1 MSLRDYR
8 PDEGADLAR
17 LGLTD
22 SIQVV
27 FNLFEQR
34 PADRL
39 FPAGLATDTAYIAR
53 VPFDSGS
60 LIGHWTPQTY
70 DRWEQGSVPHTLFRG
85 DRFAQTLQRVE
96 ELKKVCA
103 PYYPTLAEAAMRY
116 TLSSP
121 EVKTV
126 IPGMASTSDVDHNV
140 AYSDGA
146 PFPDELRRQLR
157 GHVWP
162 RNFYK

>member
-1 MSLRDYR
+1 M
-8 PDEGADLAR
+8 
-17 LGLTD
+17 
-22 SIQVV
+22 
-27 FNLFEQR
+27 
-34 PADRL
+34 
-39 FPAGLATDTAYIAR
+39 
-53 VPFDSGS
+53 
-60 LIGHWTPQTY
+60 
-70 DRWEQGSVPHTLFRG
+70 
-85 DRFAQTLQRVE
+85 
-96 ELKKVCA
+96 KKVCA

-126 IPGMASTSDVDHNV
+126 IPGMASTSDVDHSV